1 MGSPGPTG
9 AVAVIARVWAT
20 VGRGWERRIASAFVT
35 VLLCHVLFAQ
45 APPAEQTFHVSRAQA
60 ENALRNLQAYSGAR
74 LPTLDGFVSPD
85 EPSLESYQRGYYQYS
100 IQVDSLNA
108 GESRVRVSAKI
119 TAWHEDPNASKS
131 GYRVLPS
138 NGRLESD
145 LLERLESTLG
155 THPASVS
162 VPAQPPPQSSSKLD
176 KATAPTTTSV
186 IPSVRPPADRSN
198 PFATPAAISPVVPS
212 RSEAMAGNSPKDL
225 MDRHIQQ
232 LTQEEQSLQEVLR
245 NQAHPDNLAAVKAP
259 RTPVLSRPL
268 GSSAVL
274 FLADAEDEFQVL
286 GTQGDWVHVQISGL
300 SRGWIRTSQV
310 DLPGTLPANP
320 NDGTRVDSKRDPFRQ
335 TRQETSLFP
344 GDWDPLR
351 GKQVRIIWVQPNG
364 AADAQTAGHS
374 KMNMAKSLFR
384 KTYPEIAQ
392 GGGQVDGVVIVLD
405 SADGGMAAATLPLLQ
420 RWNEGKLSDE
430 AFWKQ
435 CWFDPPGA
443 FEASASR

>member
-1 MGSPGPTG
+1 MMT
-9 AVAVIARVWAT
+9 RVWSALNWGW
-20 VGRGWERRIASAFVT
+20 GRLIACT
-35 VLLCHVLFAQ
+35 LLTILLCPALLAQ
-45 APPAEQTFHVSRAQA
+45 APPAEQTFHVSRADA
-60 ENALRNLQAYSGAR
+60 EAALRKLQAYSGAR

-85 EPSLESYQRGYYQYS
+85 EPSLDSYQRGYYQYS
-100 IQVDSLNA
+100 IQVDSVNA
-108 GESRVRVSAKI
+108 AESRVRVSAKI

-145 LLERLESTLG
+145 LFERLETMLG
-155 THPASVS
+155 SHPASAS
-162 VPAQPPPQSSSKLD
+162 APAQPPAESSSKPA
-176 KATAPTTTSV
+176 KAAAATTASAAPLV
-186 IPSVRPPADRSN
+186 HPPVDHSN
-198 PFATPAAISPVVPS
+198 PFATSARISPVVPN
-212 RSEAMAGNSPKDL
+212 RTEAMAGNFPKSL
-225 MDRHIQQ
+225 MDRHVQQ

-245 NQAHPDNLAAVKAP
+245 NQSHPDNLAAVKAP

-310 DLPGTLPANP
+310 DLPGTLPDNP
-320 NDGTRVDSKRDPFRQ
+320 NDGARVDSKRDPFRQ

-364 AADAQTAGHS
+364 AADSESAGQN

-384 KTYPEIAQ
+384 KTYPELAQ
-392 GGGQVDGVVIVLD
+392 SAGQIGGVVIVLD
-405 SADGGMAAATLPLLQ
+405 SADGGMAAATLSLLQ

-443 FEASASR
+443 FEASATR

>member
-1 MGSPGPTG
+1 MIT
-9 AVAVIARVWAT
+9 RVWAALI
-20 VGRGWERRIASAFVT
+20 RGWERRIVGAFVT
-35 VLLCHVLFAQ
+35 ILLCQALFAQ
-45 APPAEQTFHVSRAQA
+45 GPPAEQTFHASRAETEA
-60 ENALRNLQAYSGAR
+60 ALRRLQAYSGAR

-85 EPSLESYQRGYYQYS
+85 EPALESYQRGYYQYS

-108 GESRVRVSAKI
+108 SESRVRVNAKI
-119 TAWHEDPNASKS
+119 TAWHEEPNASKS

-145 LLERLESTLG
+145 LLERLETALG
-155 THPASVS
+155 SHPASAS
-162 VPAQPPPQSSSKLD
+162 APAQPPPQSSSKPE
-176 KATAPTTTSV
+176 KSTSGTTS
-186 IPSVRPPADRSN
+186 SATTLVRPPADRSN
-198 PFATPAAISPVVPS
+198 PFTMSAPISSAAPS
-212 RSEAMAGNSPKDL
+212 RTEAMAGNSPKTL
-225 MDRHIQQ
+225 MDRHVQQ

-245 NQAHPDNLAAVKAP
+245 NQAHPNNLAAVKAP

-286 GTQGDWVHVQISGL
+286 GTQGDWVHLQISGL

-310 DLPGTLPANP
+310 DLPGTLPDNP

-364 AADAQTAGHS
+364 AADTESAGQN

-384 KTYPEIAQ
+384 KTYPEIAHD
-392 GGGQVDGVVIVLD
+392 GGQIDGVVIVLD
-405 SADGGMAAATLPLLQ
+405 AADGGMAAATLSLLQ

-443 FEASASR
+443 FESAASR